1 MIGKSRLAAALIVI
15 LVGSTFALTQGGR
28 GKAELKTPAGAVTVD
43 YGRPSAAT
51 DRVAEQQVGQVWRMG
66 KDSATVLKTPVEL
79 TFGSMRIAPGSYSLF
94 LNRAAADRYELI
106 FNSQTGQWG
115 TEHDKSKDVARV
127 PLKGETLPTLVQ
139 EFTIELKGTGKAGTF
154 VMSWGKTKLSA
165 DFTMK

>member
-1 MIGKSRLAAALIVI
+1 MIGKSRLAAALVVA
-15 LVGSTFALTQGGR
+15 LAGSTFALAQTGR
-28 GKAELKTPAGAVTVD
+28 GKAELKTASGAITVD
-43 YGRPSAAT
+43 YGRPSSST

-66 KDSATVLKTPVEL
+66 KDAATILKTPVEL
-79 TFGSMRIAPGSYSLF
+79 TFGSTRLAPGSYSLF

-115 TEHDKSKDVARV
+115 TEHDAKKDVARV
-127 PLKGETLPTLVQ
+127 PLRRESLPALAQ